1 MRKTVWQEYK
11 LRKES
16 KDMIRRFFHKKTN
29 THNEGSSLIS
39 VIIGVM
45 FLAAIGIIILTV
57 ANKYITAVLVD
68 EHSTDNFYESEGI
81 LAEVKTG
88 LLEYAGDA
96 SEVAYTDIMEN
107 YSSATENMKETFA
120 KEYISEIAA
129 KLTGVSYTW
138 DDSKLG
144 TVQGADIEQVKKLT
158 KVPEAVTTLPGTNL
172 GYVINKETEKG
183 YSITLKNLMIDYT
196 NEADF
201 RSTIQTD
208 IKLTVPDYKFEG
220 DSTLEELK
228 NYIVISDDT
237 LEVTTNTTSTGA
249 TFVGN
254 IYTGNKDCG
263 INIQTQNG
271 AKFLSDIIISRGDFR
286 IYTGANVDINGETGD
301 SNLWLPN
308 ISLKPMGNDETSTLS
323 TTLNVQANAY
333 IENDLNIEDNNAV
346 VSLGGKY
353 YGYSYNQENTETTV
367 TARSDYSSAILI
379 NGLNTTL
386 NTDGLDKLILA
397 GRTFVSRNDESGVS
411 SVSDIMMGESLAVKS
426 NQIAYLVPNEYIAA
440 GHNPVF
446 KDENQEIYE
455 DALLASEMGTY
466 LDSSEPYTANYNNS
480 GGYVFFYLKFKDEN
494 SANEYFR
501 HYYAGSS
508 IDENGV
514 EVTNK
519 ELMDERAKTY
529 IATTDSTGM
538 KLSPNLYLIA
548 GNIIHNYYATGGS
561 SLQADNYYDSTG
573 KPKAELLADGNK
585 IGQNYVGMQLSLLA
599 SESTGSMRLAE
610 DAQALVADRIIDFSK
625 VTGTISKTDS
635 ATGGRIH
642 VVPGDY
648 VVDGSITKGIIIAGG
663 NVEVQS
669 DFQGLILAKGKVTT
683 VGGNRN
689 LKYDMVLVG
698 NLLEMAKQDEDLA
711 DIFYGMNGS
720 LVKNPTNLS
729 QCIYYQNWQ
738 KNTY

>member
-1 MRKTVWQEYK
+1 
-11 LRKES
+11 
-16 KDMIRRFFHKKTN
+16 MIRSFFKKKLN
-29 THNEGSSLIS
+29 NHNEGASLIS
-39 VIIGVM
+39 VIVGVM
-45 FLAAIGIIILTV
+45 FLAAIGIIVLTI

-96 SEVAYTDIMEN
+96 SEVAYTEILEE
-107 YSSATENMKETFA
+107 YSISTDKKKEFTKTYLSQLATK
-120 KEYISEIAA
+120 I
-129 KLTGVSYTW
+129 TGMDYTW
-138 DDSKLG
+138 DDTKIG
-144 TVQGADIEQVKKLT
+144 VIQGADIAQIKKLT
-158 KVPEAVTTLPGTNL
+158 KMPDAVKTLPGTNL
-172 GYVINKETEKG
+172 GFVINKKEDEEV

-196 NEADF
+196 DEADF

-208 IKLTVPDYKFEG
+208 IKLTVPDYNFEG

-237 LEVTTNTTSTGA
+237 LEVASNTTSTGA
-249 TFVGN
+249 TFTGN
-254 IYTGNKDCG
+254 VYTGNRDCG
-263 INIQTQNG
+263 INIQTQTG
-271 AKFLSDIIISRGDFR
+271 AKFLSDTIISRGDFR
-286 IYTGANVDINGETGD
+286 VYTGAAVDVNGETGVSD
-301 SNLWLPN
+301 LWLPN
-308 ISLKPMGNDETSTLS
+308 ISLKPMGSDETSTLS
-323 TTLNVQANAY
+323 TTLNIQANAY
-333 IENDLNIEDNNAV
+333 IANDLNIEDNNAV

-353 YGYSYNQENTETTV
+353 YGYSYNQENTETTI

-397 GRTFVSRNDESGVS
+397 GRTFVSRNGEDGVA

-455 DALLASEMGTY
+455 EALLTSGFGTY
-466 LDSSEPYTANYNNS
+466 LDAKEPYTANYNNS
-480 GGYVFFYLKFKDEN
+480 GGYVFFYLKFKDEK

-501 HYYAGSS
+501 QYYAGSS

-514 EVTNK
+514 EVSNK

-529 IATTDSTGM
+529 ISTTDSTGM

-561 SLQADNYYDSTG
+561 SIQADNYYDSTG
-573 KPKAELLADGNK
+573 KPKEDLLADGNK
-585 IGQNYVGMQLSLLA
+585 IGQNFVGMQLALLA

-610 DAQALVADRIIDFSK
+610 DAQALVADRIIDFSE
-625 VTGTISKTDS
+625 VTGMISKIDS

-648 VVDGSITKGIIIAGG
+648 VVDGSVNKGILIAGG
-663 NVEVQS
+663 DVEVQS

-683 VGGNRN
+683 IGANRN
-689 LKYDMVLVG
+689 LTYDMILVD
-698 NLLEMAKQDEDLA
+698 NLLEMAKNDEELSK
-711 DIFYGMNGS
+711 IFRGLNGS
-720 LVKNPTNLS
+720 LPNSTKDLS
-729 QCIYYQNWQ
+729 RCIYYQNWQ